1 MGEGGFGVVFLGQ
14 LKKNI
19 KKGIVEKFA
28 IKMVSKKKLREHKV
42 VQNAFNEKII
52 AMYNYSFIVSL
63 VMSFQDQWSIYFIL

>member
-1 MGEGGFGVVFLGQ
+1 
-14 LKKNI
+14 
-19 KKGIVEKFA
+19 
-28 IKMVSKKKLREHKV
+28 MVSKKKLREHKV